1 MPGPESDASEVDV
14 SSRRTLILVGA
25 IAVGAIAAFLILR
38 YVGSVEDRANS
49 DGQQVSVLV
58 VKAQI
63 ARGEK
68 ADDAFAAGKVEM
80 GSRRRAD
87 LPLNAVTRPEDVRGM
102 VAAIDMSPGEVV
114 TVSKFVS
121 ETNLSD
127 SNSSMLDTG
136 KVAITVTVDSSTVD
150 NLIKPGDFVNLM
162 FKADTP
168 PAAENATPAASET
181 RVSYLFQKVK
191 VLAIGQSFGSP
202 VAATPATPGAPP
214 TTAAPATGP
223 VTLEVPPEAAPLI
236 AAAADKSLRLT
247 LVRPD
252 YQPRPL
258 PDGVITP
265 GQATPGASGLTP
277 YDGMP
282 AGAVGAGQ

>member
-1 MPGPESDASEVDV
+1 M

-38 YVGSVEDRANS
+38 YVGSVEDRASS
-49 DGQQVSVLV
+49 DGQQVAVLV

-68 ADDAFAAGKVEM
+68 ADDAFAAGKVEL

-87 LPLNAVTRPEDVRGM
+87 LPINAVTRPEDIRGM
-102 VAAIDMSPGEVV
+102 VAAIDMAPGEVV

-127 SNSSMLDTG
+127 SNSGMLDAG
-136 KVAITVTVDSSTVD
+136 KVAVTVNFDSSTVD
-150 NLIKPGDFVNLM
+150 GLIKPGDFVNLM
-162 FKADTP
+162 FKADAP
-168 PAAENATPAASET
+168 SAGENETPAAAET

-202 VAATPATPGAPP
+202 VAATPAAPGAPP

-236 AAAADKSLRLT
+236 VAAADKSIRLT

-258 PDGVITP
+258 PDGVIVP
-265 GQATPGASGLTP
+265 GKATPGSAGLTP

-282 AGAVGAGQ
+282 AGAVGTGQ